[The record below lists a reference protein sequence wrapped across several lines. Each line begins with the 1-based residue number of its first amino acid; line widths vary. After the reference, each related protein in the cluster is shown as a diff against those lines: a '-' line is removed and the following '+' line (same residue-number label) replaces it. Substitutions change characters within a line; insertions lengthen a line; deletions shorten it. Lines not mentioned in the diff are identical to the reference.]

1 MAEASS
7 SSTSSSSSS
16 RLPHLSMPARS
27 GSRHRLRASATPLF
41 ALPRRQQLRT
51 VSLSTSRRGQGIRN
65 TIRFRNEGAKMPT
78 AEAATAETSPSS
90 PSSTSSPPFP
100 RGPST
105 GDGDTIVALAT
116 SPAPSAVAVVRVS
129 GPLAL
134 RLVSRLFRPG
144 NGRRWKAKS
153 HSVSYGAFL
162 SEEEQRG
169 GVLIDEVLVI
179 TMRGPRSYTR
189 EDVVDVHAH
198 GGPTCAPRVLEA
210 LLSAAAANFD
220 DFDDGD
226 GGGGDGDGGGGGR
239 FCGTVRLARPGEFTL
254 RAFLSGRLSLDQ
266 AEAVADVVSAKS
278 PAAADAALAG
288 LGLADSSSSSSTSPT
303 SSSPSSAGAAASR
316 ARARCV
322 SLLARVEASLDYGD
336 DNDGVPDIDGASIAE
351 IASIKAEID
360 AALATRALG
369 AAMRRGVSVALVGAP
384 NVGKSSLLNA
394 LCGHERAIV
403 SEVAGTTRDVVDAP
417 GLLPGGVPV
426 TLLDTA
432 GVRDA
437 IKAAEAS
444 SSNSSS
450 GSSSSASVS
459 AALDAARIEAL
470 GIARAA
476 EAAAG
481 ADVVA
486 LVFDSSKGW
495 TSKDEEALAG
505 VRQALSRKSSSSSS
519 APPPPAVLVANK
531 RDVEAEKKDGST
543 LSSPPVSLA
552 ADGPAFASVVSVSAV
567 TRQGLPELGAA
578 LAAAVGLPTV
588 PPGGHAALVNARQ
601 AEALNRASAALK
613 RAGGDAEAGAP
624 PDCWSVGLREALA
637 ALGEVGGAG
646 VREEV
651 LDAVFSQFCIGK

>member
-1 MAEASS
+1 MKSPMRRPRNADAMMPAAASTAAT
-7 SSTSSSSSS
+7 STSS
-16 RLPHLSMPARS
+16 LPF
-27 GSRHRLRASATPLF
+27 PLF
-41 ALPRRQQLRT
+41 
-51 VSLSTSRRGQGIRN
+51 
-65 TIRFRNEGAKMPT
+65 
-78 AEAATAETSPSS
+78 
-90 PSSTSSPPFP
+90 PP
-100 RGPST
+100 GPST

-144 NGRRWKAKS
+144 NGKEWRARS
-153 HSVSYGAFL
+153 HSVSYG
-162 SEEEQRG
+162 
-169 GVLIDEVLVI
+169 VLFSSPGKDGTEAGEVIDEVLVI

-189 EDVVDVHAH
+189 EHVVEVHAH

-210 LLSAAAANFD
+210 LLSAGESSAFD
-220 DFDDGD
+220 DGFDGD
-226 GGGGDGDGGGGGR
+226 GGGGL
-239 FCGTVRLARPGEFTL
+239 VRLARPGEFTL

-266 AEAVADVVSAKS
+266 AEAVADVVSARS

-288 LGLADSSSSSSTSPT
+288 LGLSPGGGASSSSSSTSPPL
-303 SSSPSSAGAAASR
+303 SLSAGAAASR
-316 ARARCV
+316 ARAACL

-336 DNDGVPDIDGASIAE
+336 DNDGVPELADEASE
-351 IASIKAEID
+351 VAEID
-360 AALATRALG
+360 AIRAGIDAALSTRALG
-369 AAMRRGVSVALVGAP
+369 VAMRRGVSVALVGAP

-403 SEVAGTTRDVVDAP
+403 SSVPGTTRDVVDAP

-437 IKAAEAS
+437 VKAAEAS
-444 SSNSSS
+444 SF
-450 GSSSSASVS
+450 GSSSSSS
-459 AALDAARIEAL
+459 SSSFSLDAARIEAL
-470 GIARAA
+470 GVARAA

-486 LVFDSSKGW
+486 LVFDASKGW
-495 TSKDEEALAG
+495 TREDEEALAG
-505 VRQALSRKSSSSSS
+505 VRQALSSARKTAGSSSSS
-519 APPPPAVLVANK
+519 APPAVLVANK
-531 RDVEAEKKDGST
+531 RDVRVVEGGGAG
-543 LSSPPVSLA
+543 PPSLPSSLA
-552 ADGPAFASVVSVSAV
+552 LGGPTFASVVSVSAV
-567 TRQGLPELGAA
+567 TREGLPELGSA

-601 AEALNRASAALK
+601 AEALTRASRALQRAAD
-613 RAGGDAEAGAP
+613 DATAGAT
-624 PDCWSVGLREALA
+624 PDCWSVGLREAVA

>member
-1 MAEASS
+1 M
-7 SSTSSSSSS
+7 
-16 RLPHLSMPARS
+16 
-27 GSRHRLRASATPLF
+27 F
-41 ALPRRQQLRT
+41 
-51 VSLSTSRRGQGIRN
+51 
-65 TIRFRNEGAKMPT
+65 
-78 AEAATAETSPSS
+78 
-90 PSSTSSPPFP
+90 PP
-100 RGPST
+100 GPST

-134 RLVSRLFRPG
+134 RLVAGLFRPG
-144 NGRRWKAKS
+144 NGKRWKAKS
-153 HSVSYGAFL
+153 HSVSYGALFAPP
-162 SEEEQRG
+162 EKDEDDG
-169 GVLIDEVLVI
+169 GGAPSSSIIDEVLVI

-189 EDVVDVHAH
+189 EDVVEVHTH

-210 LLSAAAANFD
+210 LISAGQAGAA
-220 DFDDGD
+220 D
-226 GGGGDGDGGGGGR
+226 GGADDEDFG
-239 FCGTVRLARPGEFTL
+239 GTVRLARPGEFTL

-266 AEAVADVVSAKS
+266 AEAVADVVSARS

-288 LGLADSSSSSSTSPT
+288 LGLSSNNPSGSSGSSADANANAAAPFL
-303 SSSPSSAGAAASR
+303 SAGAAASR
-316 ARARCV
+316 ARAACV

-336 DNDGVPDIDGASIAE
+336 DNDGVPDLDDSAAAASAAADE
-351 IASIKAEID
+351 IADISAAID
-360 AALATRALG
+360 AALSTRALG

-437 IKAAEAS
+437 IRAAAAVTGGTSTAS
-444 SSNSSS
+444 SSSSS
-450 GSSSSASVS
+450 S

-470 GIARAA
+470 GVARAA

-486 LVFDSSKGW
+486 LVFDASRGW
-495 TSKDEEALAG
+495 TAEDAEALAG
-505 VRQALSRKSSSSSS
+505 VRRALSEKASTS
-519 APPPPAVLVANK
+519 APGDSDASLRPPPPAVLVENK
-531 RDVEAEKKDGST
+531 RDVVKVQGSEVSSSSSS
-543 LSSPPVSLA
+543 SSPPPTSLA
-552 ADGPAFASVVSVSAV
+552 LDGPAFASVVSVSAV
-567 TRQGLPELGAA
+567 TGEGLPQLGAA

-601 AEALNRASAALK
+601 AEALTKASRALA
-613 RAGGDAEAGAP
+613 RARGDALAGAP
-624 PDCWSVGLREALA
+624 PDCWSVGLREAVA

>member
-1 MAEASS
+1 
-7 SSTSSSSSS
+7 
-16 RLPHLSMPARS
+16 MPPTA
-27 GSRHRLRASATPLF
+27 ASAT
-41 ALPRRQQLRT
+41 
-51 VSLSTSRRGQGIRN
+51 
-65 TIRFRNEGAKMPT
+65 AK
-78 AEAATAETSPSS
+78 PSA
-90 PSSTSSPPFP
+90 TSSPPPPTSFFP
-100 RGPST
+100 PGPST

-134 RLVSRLFRPG
+134 RLVAGLFRPG
-144 NGRRWKAKS
+144 SGKRWSAKS
-153 HSVSYGAFL
+153 HSVSYGALF
-162 SEEEQRG
+162 SSSSSSGKADGAQG
-169 GVLIDEVLVI
+169 GVIDEVLVI

-189 EDVVDVHAH
+189 EDVVEVHAH

-210 LLSAAAANFD
+210 LLLAGGA
-220 DFDDGD
+220 DGL
-226 GGGGDGDGGGGGR
+226 GGDGGGGGGDGG
-239 FCGTVRLARPGEFTL
+239 GTVRLARPGEFTL

-266 AEAVADVVSAKS
+266 AEAVADVVAARS

-288 LGLADSSSSSSTSPT
+288 LGLSTPTSDPSSSSSSSP
-303 SSSPSSAGAAASR
+303 PSSAGAAAFR
-316 ARARCV
+316 ARAACV

-336 DNDGVPDIDGASIAE
+336 DNDGVPQVDSASVAE
-351 IASIKAEID
+351 IEAISAQID

-394 LCGHERAIV
+394 LCGSERAIV
-403 SEVAGTTRDVVDAP
+403 SAVAGTTRDVVDAP

-437 IKAAEAS
+437 VAAAAAAADAAAA
-444 SSNSSS
+444 
-450 GSSSSASVS
+450 GSSSSSAGSSS

-470 GIARAA
+470 GVARAA

-481 ADVVA
+481 ADIVA
-486 LVFDSSKGW
+486 LVFDGSRGW
-495 TSKDEEALAG
+495 TRGDDEALAG
-505 VRQALSRKSSSSSS
+505 VRRALAEKATS
-519 APPPPAVLVANK
+519 PPPAVLVANK
-531 RDVEAEKKDGST
+531 RDVWFAGGGAAAQP
-543 LSSPPVSLA
+543 LSPPPPASLA
-552 ADGPAFASVVSVSAV
+552 LGGPAFAAAVSVSAV
-567 TRQGLPELGAA
+567 TREGLPELGAA

-588 PPGGHAALVNARQ
+588 PPGGHSALVNARQ
-601 AEALNRASAALK
+601 AEALTRASHALRRAA
-613 RAGGDAEAGAP
+613 ADALAGAP
-624 PDCWSVGLREALA
+624 PDCWSVGLREAVE